1 MTTSPRAAPTG
12 ATTAPSFG
20 RRSRDRRRRWRR
32 RGLRRA
38 GVAAGHPVTARALTD
53 AFLPRVSADEE
64 DTQAVPVDAP
74 AQQRTPTPR
83 VGIRT

>member
-1 MTTSPRAAPTG
+1 MTTSPSVAPAG

-32 RGLRRA
+32 RRLRRA
-38 GVAAGHPVTARALTD
+38 SVSAGHPVTARALAH
-53 AFLPRVSADEE
+53 AFLQRVSADEE
-64 DTQAVPVDAP
+64 DTQAVPGDAP
-74 AQQRTPTPR
+74 APQRTPTPR

>member
-1 MTTSPRAAPTG
+1 MTTSPWAAPTG

-32 RGLRRA
+32 RRLRRA
-38 GVAAGHPVTARALTD
+38 SVAAGHPITAPALPH

-64 DTQAVPVDAP
+64 DTQAVPVDAL
-74 AQQRTPTPR
+74 AQQRTPTLR